1 MCGNVSGGLPAHS
14 VETPAERESVAT
26 RLAVKAVLFYQ
37 YHLSPLKMGSTCRFE
52 PTCSAYALQA
62 IKSRGFVVGT
72 LMAAVRISKCG
83 PWHPGGFD
91 PPPGWVDPYSSD
103 TNTQPGLSPTPET

>member
-1 MCGNVSGGLPAHS
+1 MCAQHWDDSPDSGSSGPPARR
-14 VETPAERESVAT
+14 TPAGRWAI
-26 RLAVKAVLFYQ
+26 KAILFYQ
-37 YHLSPLKMGSTCRFE
+37 YRLSPLKMGSTCRFE

-72 LMAAVRISKCG
+72 VMAAARIAKCG

-91 PPPGWVDPYSSD
+91 PPPGWSD
-103 TNTQPGLSPTPET
+103 L